1 MAKIPLL
8 QYPGIPWNLD
18 VLWMA
23 LVYVGIGYFY
33 KSLIREIIE
42 DDSMCFDMLVV
53 GIAIILGI
61 FGFFNY
67 REGYFFYYF
76 DMKPVYY
83 KELLSAILIPC
94 SFGIVLVR
102 GVHGLVRIKCL
113 NRIYLDRNA
122 DGLTRQVQRNEQ
134 TFGANIHALY
144 QNAFFLNDGLA
155 MGKFAQER
163 INIWIEEAEKANP
176 QKMKQIINMIGEPL
190 ICRELRKIIGRRQ
203 ETIREKAKNEEHM
216 MMLRFLK
223 QQKAEIERQ
232 IKILEEEYSD

>member
-1 MAKIPLL
+1 MSGDLILYFSRAGKTVYFNRGAAVIESHLVAKIPLL

-113 NRIYLDRNA
+113 NRMRKLSELCGRATIPIMFMHMLLN
-122 DGLTRQVQRNEQ
+122 
-134 TFGANIHALY
+134 HW
-144 QNAFFLNDGLA
+144 QN
-155 MGKFAQER
+155 
-163 INIWIEEAEKANP
+163 
-176 QKMKQIINMIGEPL
+176 
-190 ICRELRKIIGRRQ
+190 
-203 ETIREKAKNEEHM
+203 T
-216 MMLRFLK
+216 
-223 QQKAEIERQ
+223 
-232 IKILEEEYSD
+232 

>member
-53 GIAIILGI
+53 GIAIIL
-61 FGFFNY
+61 Y

-102 GVHGLVRIKCL
+102 GVHGLS
-113 NRIYLDRNA
+113 
-122 DGLTRQVQRNEQ
+122 E
-134 TFGANIHALY
+134 
-144 QNAFFLNDGLA
+144 
-155 MGKFAQER
+155 
-163 INIWIEEAEKANP
+163 
-176 QKMKQIINMIGEPL
+176 
-190 ICRELRKIIGRRQ
+190 
-203 ETIREKAKNEEHM
+203 
-216 MMLRFLK
+216 
-223 QQKAEIERQ
+223 
-232 IKILEEEYSD
+232 